1 MAAARRAAATRPSPD
16 ALRPG
21 GLVPR
26 AIRQVP
32 RGRIA
37 AVLAVPAVGRATTT
51 ARVPRV
57 AATGLPG
64 AERPEGPGRP
74 RVAPAGRVAVPDTAV
89 VARTALDT
97 LAGLRGAA
105 RAGPDRIR
113 RTPAILAG
121 PGTATTTAG
130 PVVRDATLLHPRA
143 VPAGGMTARARRQG
157 TARVAAAR
165 RPGVREVASA
175 VLTGPGTGIP
185 ARARTAAKVP
195 GAARAGLTGRIRP
208 GRGTAAAV
216 PTALAGPVPRAM
228 ARVAVP
234 RAGRGT
240 PAGHR
245 TRQGTARGAAAVPVG
260 PAGLRIR
267 GAVRVPA
274 AGPAS
279 AAAHG
284 AVPAR
289 VAPAARTAIAMTP
302 PAARAGMTRQT
313 PAVAGRAIVTTR
325 PGQAGIAMMLPAAAG
340 MTRPAGARPAAG
352 QATVTVRPGRT
363 VIGPAGPVDR
373 AGMTGRTA
381 MAVAALVGRAGM
393 TGRTAARVMA
403 GRAGQAGI
411 AMM

>member
-1 MAAARRAAATRPSPD
+1 MAAARRAAANRPSPD
-16 ALRPG
+16 ALRRG

-26 AIRQVP
+26 AVRRLP

-37 AVLAVPAVGRATTT
+37 AALAVPAAGRATTT

-74 RVAPAGRVAVPDTAV
+74 RVATAGRAAVPDMAV
-89 VARTALDT
+89 AARTALGT

-105 RAGPDRIR
+105 RAGPARIR

-121 PGTATTTAG
+121 PGTATTSAG
-130 PVVRDATLLHPRA
+130 PVVPDATLLRPRA
-143 VPAGGMTARARRQG
+143 VPAGGMTARARRQA
-157 TARVAAAR
+157 TVRVAAAR
-165 RPGVREVASA
+165 RPGAREVVTA

-195 GAARAGLTGRIRP
+195 RA
-208 GRGTAAAV
+208 V
-216 PTALAGPVPRAM
+216 

-234 RAGRGT
+234 RAGRGA

-267 GAVRVPA
+267 GAVTVPA
-274 AGPAS
+274 AELAS
-279 AAAHG
+279 AAARG
-284 AVPAR
+284 AVLAPG
-289 VAPAARTAIAMTP
+289 APAARTAIAMTP

-313 PAVAGRAIVTTR
+313 PAVAGRAIVTTP
-325 PGQAGIAMMLPAAAG
+325 PGQAGIAMM
-340 MTRPAGARPAAG
+340 
-352 QATVTVRPGRT
+352 
-363 VIGPAGPVDR
+363 
-373 AGMTGRTA
+373 
-381 MAVAALVGRAGM
+381 
-393 TGRTAARVMA
+393 
-403 GRAGQAGI
+403 
-411 AMM
+411 